1 MTGVLSGELLPA
13 HQALPADGDAE
24 AGGDLEVLLR
34 EWLVG
39 YASVNTREAYRRD
52 IAHWL
57 GFLHASDVDPLT
69 GARRVHTHAW
79 LRAQETAGAAAASR
93 ARRLAA
99 VSAFYGW
106 LIAEDRT
113 DRANPAAIDPKRKP
127 KVDQRASRTP
137 GLSRA
142 QAEALLAA
150 ADADTGPQAART
162 ATVVAL
168 LLYTGLRV
176 GELVGA
182 DVEQLG
188 HDRGHRVL
196 RFTAKGGGQHL
207 VALPA
212 PVTRRLD
219 AYLAGRADLTAARV
233 PVPAGQA
240 GARPR
245 RPLVAT
251 ATGGRLDRGAV
262 TRLLTRLAQTAK
274 IPVRMSPHVLR
285 HTCAT
290 LARDAGATLE
300 DVQDQLGHA
309 DARTTRRYDHGGA
322 RLDRAPAYTLAAY
335 LAASDAAHST
345 ESGPSSAA
353 PPAADLDGQGGPNR

>member
-1 MTGVLSGELLPA
+1 MTVLSGELLPA
-13 HQALPADGDAE
+13 VAAPHGGAPTVGAA
-24 AGGDLEVLLR
+24 AGGGELEELLR
-34 EWLVG
+34 EWLIG
-39 YASVNTREAYRRD
+39 YASPHTRAAYQRD
-52 IAHWL
+52 LRHWL
-57 GFLHASDVDPLT
+57 TFLAASDVDPLT
-69 GARRVHTHAW
+69 EARRVHTHAW
-79 LRAQETAGAAAASR
+79 LRAQEASGGASAATR

-99 VSAFYGW
+99 VSAFYSW

-113 DRANPAAIDPKRKP
+113 DRANPAAINPKQKP
-127 KVDQRASRTP
+127 KTDQKRSKTP

-142 QAEALLAA
+142 QAEALLAT

-182 DVEQLG
+182 DVEQLD
-188 HDRGHRVL
+188 HNRNHRVL
-196 RFTAKGGGQHL
+196 RFVAKGGGEHL

-219 AYLAGRADLTAARV
+219 TYLAGRADLAAAGL

-240 GARPR
+240 GVRPR

-251 ATGGRLDRGAV
+251 ASGARLDRGAV
-262 TRLLTRLAQTAK
+262 WRLLRRLATTAG
-274 IPVRMSPHVLR
+274 IPVKMSPHVLR

-290 LARDAGATLE
+290 LARDAGARLE
-300 DVQDQLGHA
+300 DVQEQLGHA
-309 DARTTRRYDHGGA
+309 DARTTRRYDHGGQ

-335 LAASDAAHST
+335 LTVDDGDDST
-345 ESGPSSAA
+345 ESAEGAA
-353 PPAADLDGQGGPNR
+353 A

>member
-1 MTGVLSGELLPA
+1 MSIALSGEVLPA
-13 HQALPADGDAE
+13 VPAPHGGAPTVGGVAGDG
-24 AGGDLEVLLR
+24 LEELLR
-34 EWLVG
+34 EWLVS
-39 YASVNTREAYRRD
+39 YASPHTRDAYQRD
-52 IAHWL
+52 LRHWL
-57 GFLHASDVDPLT
+57 TFLAVSGVDPLT
-69 GARRVHTHAW
+69 EARRVHTHAW
-79 LRAQETAGAAAASR
+79 LRAQEATGRASAATR

-99 VSAFYGW
+99 VSAFYSW

-113 DRANPAAIDPKRKP
+113 DRANPAAINPKQKP
-127 KVDQRASRTP
+127 KTDPMRPSTP

-162 ATVVAL
+162 AAIVAL
-168 LLYTGLRV
+168 LLYGGLRV

-188 HDRGHRVL
+188 YNRNHRVL
-196 RFTAKGGGQHL
+196 RFTAKGGGPHL

-219 AYLAGRADLTAARV
+219 AYLAARPDLTEARM
-233 PVPAGQA
+233 PVLPGQA

-251 ATGGRLDRGAV
+251 ASGARVDRGAV
-262 TRLLTRLAQTAK
+262 WRLLRRLATTAK
-274 IPVRMSPHVLR
+274 IPVKMSPHVLR

-290 LARDAGATLE
+290 LARDAGARLE
-300 DVQDQLGHA
+300 DVQEQLGHA
-309 DARTTRRYDHGGA
+309 DARTTRRYDHGGQ

-335 LAASDAAHST
+335 LTAAGDEHSPESADEGAA
-345 ESGPSSAA
+345 
-353 PPAADLDGQGGPNR
+353 